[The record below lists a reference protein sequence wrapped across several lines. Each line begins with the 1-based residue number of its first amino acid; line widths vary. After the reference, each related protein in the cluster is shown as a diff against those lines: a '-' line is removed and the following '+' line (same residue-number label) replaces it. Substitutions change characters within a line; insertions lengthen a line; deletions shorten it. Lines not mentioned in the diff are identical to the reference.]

1 MMTVTMETPSD
12 DDDDDDASEG
22 GVGLVASSSEGLPKE
37 RDFAG
42 GGRRTGEP
50 RTYANCHEE
59 IT

>member
-12 DDDDDDASEG
+12 NNDNDDNASEG
-22 GVGLVASSSEGLPKE
+22 GAGLVASSSEG
-37 RDFAG
+37 DFAG
-42 GGRRTGEP
+42 GGRRTGKP